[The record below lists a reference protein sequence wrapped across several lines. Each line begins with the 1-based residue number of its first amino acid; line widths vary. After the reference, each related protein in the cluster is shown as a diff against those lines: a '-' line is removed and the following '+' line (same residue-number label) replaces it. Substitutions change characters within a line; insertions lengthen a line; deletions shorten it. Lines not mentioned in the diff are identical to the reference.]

1 MVHLHARSWFS
12 FLAGGSAPEAL
23 VREAARHGQPALAL
37 ADRYG
42 VYGLVRF
49 AAACRREGVQPVFGA
64 TLDVE
69 GFPLVLLVTSR
80 EGYRQLC
87 QLCSLAHGF
96 SAASLMAPGERLA
109 EAPEVVPPGKQEPRS
124 LALGE
129 LDGRTAAM
137 LALTGGP
144 EGKLD
149 RLVRRRRLGE
159 AERWL
164 GQLAELFPER
174 LYVELAHRLQPG
186 DSEALRQLARLGER
200 SGVPTVA
207 SNAVR
212 YARPEDYAVYDALTC
227 VRLGRSVGDPHPE
240 RPVNDAA
247 YLCDEAELL
256 RRVPYP
262 EAIARTREVAERCAM
277 ELLAE
282 EITPPTAQLPTG
294 QSAAGYLRELCLEG
308 WDRRYPAGIPL
319 RATPG
324 PTPPPALEDPLGCAE
339 TALPYGAPGAVWE
352 APPPTSALRQ
362 LGRKRVAAAPPEAA
376 GRAGARGLSAAVESG
391 PRAAPAS
398 SWPPPDLLEREG
410 PISRPRQG
418 RELPHRL
425 QAKPLG
431 IPEPAPQNLPPPR
444 DTREKALRQ
453 LEHELRVVTD
463 LQLEEFFLVVREVVD
478 FARSQGI
485 RCAGRG
491 SAANSIIAYVLGIT
505 AVDPQAHNLLFERFL
520 HRGRKGMPDIDVDF
534 DSERREEVIAW
545 MERRF
550 GVEHSAM
557 TANVITYRLK
567 LALRDMLKVLG
578 FTPEQVDRTG
588 PLIGPW
594 DGLNELRER
603 RGELTDLLGNRQA
616 VDTALRLVERIYGCP
631 RHLGLHSG
639 GVVLAR
645 EPLSRFSPVQ
655 TSAGGVRQLQFDKDD
670 IEALGLIKF
679 DVLGLRMLA
688 VLSEALELQRA
699 YDGEEIPLD
708 DLTLDDE
715 PSFELIRSGKTLSLF
730 QIESPGQIN
739 LLSRTQ
745 PRVFRD
751 LVAQVALFR
760 PGPLQGRMVN
770 PYVERI
776 TGNQP
781 ISYPHPSLEPIL
793 KDTYGVILFQEQ
805 VLEISHQFAG
815 MSLDE
820 ADDFRRLMSKF
831 RDPGGMSAMKTR
843 FVAGAQRTQGVS
855 LELAEEVFRQVSS
868 FVGYGFCRS
877 HAAAFART
885 VFHSAYLK
893 CHHPAAY
900 MAAFLQHLPG
910 FFPRSTVLEEV
921 RHMGVPILPVCAWR
935 SDVRYR
941 LEPYR
946 EKPAIRLPLTAVAGL
961 SPEQAT
967 RFVRRRAGS
976 LDELLARVD
985 LPVDVWESLARAG
998 AFDARLERREAL
1010 WRVGLFRARQSGGT
1024 VQAPHLKPGGP
1035 AGGPRAP
1042 RSRRLRSR
1050 PDQPEQRPLLVE
1062 PADAHL
1068 LPALEPLAAELAL
1081 TWDYSTQGFSPR
1093 EHPLARHRGELEA
1106 REVRPI
1112 AALHAS
1118 EDKQRLTVAG
1128 LVVLRQRPPTARGVM
1143 FLLLEDETERVQCVL
1158 PPPVYERLKKV
1169 VGREGAVIV
1178 TGLVERA
1185 GRYHRC
1191 LLVQDARPLGLKV
1204 FADG

>member
-23 VREAARHGQPALAL
+23 VREAHRHGHKALAL
-37 ADRYG
+37 NDRHG

-49 AAACRREGVQPVFGA
+49 AAACRRYGVQPLFGA

-69 GFPLVLLVTSR
+69 GFPLVLLVTNR
-80 EGYRQLC
+80 EGYQQLC
-87 QLCSLAHGF
+87 QLCSLVHGF
-96 SAASLMAPGERLA
+96 SADSLMAPGEKLA
-109 EAPEVVPPGKQEPRS
+109 EAPELVPPGKQEPRS
-124 LALGE
+124 LRLEE
-129 LDGRTAAM
+129 LAGRCGAM
-137 LALTGGP
+137 VCLTGGP
-144 EGKLD
+144 EGRLD
-149 RLVRRRRLGE
+149 RLVRQR
-159 AERWL
+159 
-164 GQLAELFPER
+164 QLSRAELWLEELRGLFGDR
-174 LYVELAHRLQPG
+174 LYLELAHRLQPG
-186 DSEALRQLARLGER
+186 DSEAVRQLARLAER

-212 YARPEDYAVYDALTC
+212 YAAPDDYALYDALTC
-227 VRLGRSVGDPHPE
+227 VRLGLSVGDPHPE

-247 YLCDEAELL
+247 FLCDEAELA
-256 RRVPYP
+256 RRIPYP
-262 EAIARTREVAERCAM
+262 EALARTHEVAERCAM

-282 EITPPTAQLPTG
+282 EITPPTAQLPCG
-294 QSAAGYLRELCLEG
+294 QKPADYLRALCDEG
-308 WDRRYPAGIPL
+308 WLRRYPEEQ
-319 RATPG
+319 R
-324 PTPPPALEDPLGCAE
+324 
-339 TALPYGAPGAVWE
+339 
-352 APPPTSALRQ
+352 
-362 LGRKRVAAAPPEAA
+362 
-376 GRAGARGLSAAVESG
+376 
-391 PRAAPAS
+391 PRA
-398 SWPPPDLLEREG
+398 R
-410 PISRPRQG
+410 
-418 RELPHRL
+418 
-425 QAKPLG
+425 
-431 IPEPAPQNLPPPR
+431 
-444 DTREKALRQ
+444 RQ
-453 LEHELRVVTD
+453 LEHEMEVVTG
-463 LQLEEFFLVVREVVD
+463 LELEEFFLVVREVVD

-505 AVDPQAHNLLFERFL
+505 AVDPLAHNLLFERFL

-578 FTPEQVDRTG
+578 YTPEQVDRVG
-588 PLIGPW
+588 RLIGPW
-594 DGLNELRER
+594 DGLDELRAR
-603 RGELTDLLGNRQA
+603 HGELMEVLGGEAPIRRVLQ
-616 VDTALRLVERIYGCP
+616 LVERLLGCP

-655 TSAGGVRQLQFDKDD
+655 TSSGGVRQLQFDKDD

-688 VLSEALELQRA
+688 VLSEALDLQRD
-699 YDGEEIPLD
+699 YDGSAIPLD
-708 DLTLDDE
+708 ELPLDDE

-730 QIESPGQIN
+730 QIESPGQIS

-760 PGPLQGRMVN
+760 PGPLQGKMVN
-770 PYVERI
+770 PYVERV
-776 TGNQP
+776 TGRQEVA
-781 ISYPHPSLEPIL
+781 YPHPSLEPIL
-793 KDTYGVILFQEQ
+793 RDTCGVILFQEQ

-831 RDPGGMSAMKTR
+831 RDPGCMRDMRDR
-843 FVAGAQRTQGVS
+843 FVEGARKTQGVS
-855 LELAEEVFRQVSS
+855 VELAEEVFRQVSS

-893 CHHPAAY
+893 RHHPAAY

-910 FFPRSTVLEEV
+910 FFPRSTVLEEI
-921 RHMGVPILPVCAWR
+921 RHMRVPILPVDAWR
-935 SDVRYR
+935 SGVRYR

-946 EKPAIRLPLTAVAGL
+946 GRPAIRLPLTAVTGF

-985 LPVDVWESLARAG
+985 LPVDVWENLARAG
-998 AFDARLERREAL
+998 AFDTRLERREAL
-1010 WRVGLFRARQSGGT
+1010 WRVGLFRARASG
-1024 VQAPHLKPGGP
+1024 QWAEAPRLRPGGP
-1035 AGGPRAP
+1035 SGGPRAP

-1050 PDQPEQRPLLVE
+1050 RELPEQLPLLVE
-1062 PADAHL
+1062 PADPHL
-1068 LPALEPLAAELAL
+1068 LPALEPLPAELSM

-1093 EHPLARHRGELEA
+1093 AHPLARHRALLET
-1106 REVRPI
+1106 RQVRPI
-1112 AALHAS
+1112 AELHAC
-1118 EDKQRLTVAG
+1118 EDKAVITVAG
-1128 LVVLRQRPPTARGVM
+1128 LVVLRQRPPTAKGVM

-1158 PPPVYERLKKV
+1158 PPPIYERFKTI

-1185 GRYHRC
+1185 GHYHRC
-1191 LLVQDARPLGLKV
+1191 LLLQDARPIGLTV
-1204 FADG
+1204 FA

>member
-1 MVHLHARSWFS
+1 MSSVVHLHARSWFS
-12 FLAGGSAPEAL
+12 FLAGGAAPDAL
-23 VREAARHGQPALAL
+23 VAEAARHGQPAVAL
-37 ADRYG
+37 TDRHG

-49 AAACRREGVQPVFGA
+49 AAACRRYGVRPIFGA
-64 TLDVE
+64 TLDAG

-80 EGYRQLC
+80 EGYQQLC
-87 QLCSLAHGF
+87 QLCSLVHGF
-96 SAASLMAPGERLA
+96 SADSLMAPGERLA

-124 LALGE
+124 LALEE
-129 LDGRTAAM
+129 LRGRTGSM
-137 LALTGGP
+137 LCLTGGP
-144 EGKLD
+144 ESLLD
-149 RLVRRRRLGE
+149 RLVRRRHYAQAEEWLERLGE
-159 AERWL
+159 
-164 GQLAELFPER
+164 LFPGR
-174 LYVELAHRLQPG
+174 LYVELANRLQPG
-186 DSEALRQLARLGER
+186 DVEGMRQLVRLSER
-200 SGVPTVA
+200 TGVPTVA

-212 YARPEDYAVYDALTC
+212 YAGPDDYAVYDALSC
-227 VRLGRSVGDPHPE
+227 VRLGISVGDPHPE
-240 RPVNDAA
+240 RPVNDSA
-247 YLCDEAELL
+247 YLCDAAELA

-262 EAIARTREVAERCAM
+262 EALARTLEVAERCQM

-282 EITPPTAQLPTG
+282 EITPPTAQLP
-294 QSAAGYLRELCLEG
+294 AGRQPSDYLRELCYAG
-308 WDRRYPAGIPL
+308 WDKRYPAGV
-319 RATPG
+319 
-324 PTPPPALEDPLGCAE
+324 PA
-339 TALPYGAPGAVWE
+339 
-352 APPPTSALRQ
+352 
-362 LGRKRVAAAPPEAA
+362 
-376 GRAGARGLSAAVESG
+376 RAG
-391 PRAAPAS
+391 
-398 SWPPPDLLEREG
+398 
-410 PISRPRQG
+410 ISR
-418 RELPHRL
+418 
-425 QAKPLG
+425 
-431 IPEPAPQNLPPPR
+431 EPAPQLQRQAPMAMAAYGPPGLGWDLEPAPKASKKLSSVDCR
-444 DTREKALRQ
+444 LSTVDPLVSPVVPAEVLQARQAYDSREKARQQ
-453 LEHELRVVTD
+453 LEHELKVVQD

-588 PLIGPW
+588 HLLGPW
-594 DGLNELRER
+594 DGLDDLKARQ
-603 RGELTDLLGNRQA
+603 GELAEVLGA
-616 VDTALRLVERIYGCP
+616 EAPIATVLKLVERILGCP

-699 YDGEEIPLD
+699 FDGTEIPLD

-730 QIESPGQIN
+730 QIESPGQIS

-760 PGPLQGRMVN
+760 PGPLQGKMVN

-781 ISYPHPSLEPIL
+781 IEYTHPSMEPIL

-820 ADDFRRLMSKF
+820 ADEFRRLMSKF
-831 RDPGGMSAMKTR
+831 RDPGCMRNMRTR
-843 FVAGAQRTQGVS
+843 FVEGAMKTQGVS
-855 LELAEEVFRQVSS
+855 LELAEEVFRQVSA

-893 CHHPAAY
+893 RHHPAAY

-910 FFPRSTVLEEV
+910 FFPRSTVLEEI
-921 RHMGVPILPVCAWR
+921 RHMGVRILPVDAWR
-935 SDVRYR
+935 SGVRYR
-941 LEPYR
+941 LELYR
-946 EKPAIRLPLTAVAGL
+946 GEPAIRLPLTAVNGF

-967 RFVRRRAGS
+967 RFVQRRAGS
-976 LDELLARVD
+976 LDELLVRAD
-985 LPVDVWESLARAG
+985 LPVDLWETLARAG
-998 AFDARLERREAL
+998 AFDARLERRDAL
-1010 WRVGLFRARQSGGT
+1010 WRVGLFRARAGGGY
-1024 VQAPHLKPGGP
+1024 VEAPRLRPGGP
-1035 AGGPRAP
+1035 SGGPRAP
-1042 RSRRLRSR
+1042 RSRRLRAR
-1050 PDQPEQRPLLVE
+1050 PSGPEQLPLLVE
-1062 PADAHL
+1062 PADSHL
-1068 LPALEPLAAELAL
+1068 LPELQPLAAELTM
-1081 TWDYSTQGFSPR
+1081 TWDYSTQGFSPQA
-1093 EHPLARHRGELEA
+1093 HPLARHRAELE
-1106 REVRPI
+1106 RRGVRPI
-1112 AALHAS
+1112 ADLHAAR
-1118 EDKQRLTVAG
+1118 DKQSICVGG
-1128 LVVLRQRPPTARGVM
+1128 LVVLRQRPPTAKGVM

-1158 PPPVYERLKKV
+1158 MPSVYERFKLI

-1178 TGLVERA
+1178 NGLVERA

-1191 LLVQDARPLGLKV
+1191 LLVSDARPMGLKV
-1204 FADG
+1204 FASEDRV